1 MVVDIAIYVLV
12 VFAVNPA
19 PYLSIIIGISGLAGI
34 IFTAM
39 RYRRDDTTAIVGQQD
54 TIVNEMKVL
63 NEENRQ
69 AAAILREERN
79 ELRAQVERLT
89 NEISALRE
97 ELRGEGRYG

>member
-1 MVVDIAIYVLV
+1 MSGLYYIPVI
-12 VFAVNPA
+12 FAVNPA
-19 PYLSIIIGISGLAGI
+19 PYLSLIIGICGLAGI
-34 IFTAM
+34 VFTAL
-39 RYRRDDTTAIVGQQD
+39 RYRRDDTTALVGQQD

-69 AAAILREERN
+69 AVAILREERN
-79 ELRAQVERLT
+79 ELKAQVERLT

>member
-1 MVVDIAIYVLV
+1 MALTIFSI

-19 PYLSIIIGISGLAGI
+19 PYLSLIIGICGLAGI
-34 IFTAM
+34 IFTAL
-39 RYRRDDTTAIVGQQD
+39 RYRRDDTTALVGQQD

-79 ELRAQVERLT
+79 ELRTQVERLT
-89 NEISALRE
+89 NEIAALRE